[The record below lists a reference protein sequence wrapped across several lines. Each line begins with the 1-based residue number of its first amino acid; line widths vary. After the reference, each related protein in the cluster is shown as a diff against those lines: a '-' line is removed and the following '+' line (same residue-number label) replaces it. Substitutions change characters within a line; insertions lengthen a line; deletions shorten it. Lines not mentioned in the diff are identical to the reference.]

1 MADKNELKVVI
12 NKGLEKK
19 KINGLIIAVSD
30 YVKKDLK
37 KDAKIAKFIKGE
49 EN

>member
-1 MADKNELKVVI
+1 MADKNELKTVI

-37 KDAKIAKFIKGE
+37 KDAKKRE
-49 EN
+49 